1 MTILDILALLLCLA
15 ALFGFVNQKLLKLP
29 RTIGVVIIA
38 LFASG
43 AVVAIDAYWPQLA
56 IGETVRGFLRDV
68 DFHDVLLEGFLSA
81 LLFAGAVHVDLHHLK
96 GTRVAVG
103 LLATLGVLITTF
115 FVGGAVWLTAKLLDF
130 DIPFIWALVFGA
142 LIAPTDPVAVLGML
156 KTVRVP
162 PSLETKIAGESLFN
176 DGVAVVVFTI
186 VLAFATGSGHAGE
199 SISALN
205 AVGLF
210 LGEALGGA
218 GLGLACGLVAFLLMR
233 WVDEH
238 NLEVLITLALVTG
251 TYAAALKLNVSGPI
265 AMVVAGLLIGNQ
277 GRQFAMSETTRTH
290 VFQFW
295 DLTDE
300 ILNSILF
307 LLIGLEVLV
316 IGFDRAHATWVLL
329 TIPIALAARWTAV
342 AMSIG
347 LLRAWN
353 TFTPG
358 AVRLLTW
365 GGLRGGI
372 SVALALALPVNE
384 FKEPILSAT
393 YAVVIFSIVV
403 QGLTMRPLAR
413 RLIAKEVAGSMH
425 EDADGPAPAR
435 LEEEI
440 EKAPEK
446 AAGPA
451 AEEKAAKAPML
462 GLTAKAEPGRD
473 TEADKTADEK
483 AAQARASTRLGVRL
497 GALSSETTDSE
508 AYEAAS
514 SGTAAPL
521 GSSSKPA
528 EKPEASDKSG
538 SPETTA
544 ETVGGGETKD
554 KPKRA

>member
-29 RTIGVVIIA
+29 RTIGLVIIA
-38 LFASG
+38 LLASG
-43 AVVAIDAYWPQLA
+43 AVVAMDAYWPQLG
-56 IGETVRGFLRDV
+56 IGETARGFLRDV
-68 DFHDVLLEGFLSA
+68 DFHDVLMEGFLSA

-115 FVGGAVWLTAKLLDF
+115 FVGGAVWLTAQVLDF

-199 SISALN
+199 DIGAVQV
-205 AVGLF
+205 VGLF
-210 LGEALGGA
+210 LGEAFGGA
-218 GLGLACGLVAFLLMR
+218 GLGLACGLVAFMLMR

-316 IGFDRAHATWVLL
+316 IGFDRVHAMWVLL
-329 TIPIALAARWTAV
+329 TIPIVLAARWTAV
-342 AMSIG
+342 AASMG
-347 LLRAWN
+347 MLRGWT

-372 SVALALALPVNE
+372 SVALALALP
-384 FKEPILSAT
+384 FTAYKEPILSAT
-393 YAVVIFSIVV
+393 YAVVIFSIIV
-403 QGLTMRPLAR
+403 QGLTMGPLAR

-425 EDADGPAPAR
+425 EDADGPPPEPKPSQPAPS
-435 LEEEI
+435 
-440 EKAPEK
+440 
-446 AAGPA
+446 
-451 AEEKAAKAPML
+451 EEKAADAADAAAEAPEPTPL
-462 GLTAKAEPGRD
+462 EDEPKPDDRPPTLAERLKTEAEP
-473 TEADKTADEK
+473 AM
-483 AAQARASTRLGVRL
+483 
-497 GALSSETTDSE
+497 
-508 AYEAAS
+508 
-514 SGTAAPL
+514 
-521 GSSSKPA
+521 
-528 EKPEASDKSG
+528 
-538 SPETTA
+538 A
-544 ETVGGGETKD
+544 ETSDTASASADGEDASEDESKE
-554 KPKRA
+554 KSS